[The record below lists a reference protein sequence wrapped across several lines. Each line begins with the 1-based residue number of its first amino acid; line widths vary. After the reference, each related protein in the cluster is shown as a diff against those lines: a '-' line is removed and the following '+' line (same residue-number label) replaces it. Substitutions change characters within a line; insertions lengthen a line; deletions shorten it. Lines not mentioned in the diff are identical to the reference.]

1 MKKMLHR
8 GWLYVASIALALLGL
23 VGTSYTASA
32 QKLVVLG
39 KSIRDP
45 MNQDA
50 SGNQSG
56 HDLDNE
62 ENWNGSWSWD
72 HSTKTLLIDNI
83 DSNKPIQGIY
93 AKNIPDFTI
102 KVVGRCQF
110 LNSAK
115 NKSVVES
122 EGNSI
127 NIVGEGE
134 DSKLSLKTKRGGSHG
149 IRIDQNRDLTVSNC
163 LVDVESENIGI
174 TGAGNGRGVGI
185 LLKDGGMIEAK
196 GKSGAITDI
205 KDYIKVY
212 ENGGVVKINQS
223 VTYAQ
228 VTSFDE
234 KVEYKNGNIVYARNG
249 NIVEDEWVMLAP
261 YYPIEVGGIR
271 LHKYRVYLSSDN
283 YPSII
288 KSGAVIYNA
297 KEHTLTLAG
306 ATIQTP
312 NRPMVYDGI
321 FSNHPSKYLTIK
333 CKGINT
339 ITAEKKSGIYIEDI
353 ESPVIM
359 GEGWNSSLEI
369 YPSTSPFFPGV
380 GILDYSK
387 SSVDDHMLIKN
398 IDLKISGIFSCISTG
413 TQNKKVI
420 LRNLNATLSTSSS
433 RLIEGFETLAI
444 ENAYIASP
452 LGAVVEGGTI
462 KLNGE
467 PLAGTTCEIKKGDL
481 PSYPI
486 TIDPNI
492 EHGKVTLSHSGSVAY
507 GTEVTVMV
515 TPNEG
520 YKLAKLTANGVDITA
535 TKTFVVKAATTVE
548 ATFALQAFAVTAKAP
563 QNGKITIKGYGDL
576 TKVPYGTEL
585 TVEVTP
591 NQGYELTKLT
601 ANGADITATKT
612 FVVKKATTVEATFT
626 KQTFAVT
633 AKAPQNGKITIKG
646 YSDLKKVPYGT
657 ELTVE
662 VTPNAGYKLAKLT
675 ANGADITATK
685 KFVVKKATTV
695 EATFTKDTAI
705 EEVATTEAILYPNP
719 AEDAAT
725 LSGVEAGAVVQV
737 FLLDGVEVLR
747 TVADEAGVA
756 RLNLTGVA
764 AGKYLV
770 KSGETTVVLL
780 VTK

>member
-1 MKKMLHR
+1 M
-8 GWLYVASIALALLGL
+8 
-23 VGTSYTASA
+23 
-32 QKLVVLG
+32 
-39 KSIRDP
+39 
-45 MNQDA
+45 
-50 SGNQSG
+50 
-56 HDLDNE
+56 
-62 ENWNGSWSWD
+62 
-72 HSTKTLLIDNI
+72 
-83 DSNKPIQGIY
+83 
-93 AKNIPDFTI
+93 
-102 KVVGRCQF
+102 
-110 LNSAK
+110 
-115 NKSVVES
+115 
-122 EGNSI
+122 
-127 NIVGEGE
+127 
-134 DSKLSLKTKRGGSHG
+134 
-149 IRIDQNRDLTVSNC
+149 
-163 LVDVESENIGI
+163 VDVESENIGI

-212 ENGGVVKINQS
+212 ENGGFVKINQS

-271 LHKYRVYLSSDN
+271 LHKYRVYLSPNN

-288 KSGAVIYNA
+288 KSGGVIYNA

-306 ATIQTP
+306 ATIESP
-312 NRPMVYDGI
+312 NRPMDYNGI
-321 FSNHPSKYLTIK
+321 FSNHPSKCLTIK

-339 ITAEKKSGIYIEDI
+339 ITATKKSGIYIEDI
-353 ESPVIM
+353 GSPVIM
-359 GEGWNSSLEI
+359 GEGWNSNSSLEI
-369 YPSTSPFFPGV
+369 YPSTSAFFPGV
-380 GILDYSK
+380 GIFDYSK
-387 SSVDDHMLIKN
+387 SSVGDHMLIKN
-398 IDLKISGIFSCISTG
+398 IDLKISSIFSCISTR

-433 RLIEGFETLAI
+433 RLIGGFETLAI

-467 PLAGTTCEIKKGDL
+467 PLAGTTCEIKRGDL
-481 PSYPI
+481 PFYPI
-486 TIDPNI
+486 TIDPDI

-507 GTEVTVMV
+507 GTEVTVTV

-520 YKLAKLTANGVDITA
+520 YKLSELTANGADITA
-535 TKTFVVKAATTVE
+535 TKKFIVQAATTVS
-548 ATFALQAFAVTAKAP
+548 ATFVKQIFAVTAKTP
-563 QNGKITIKGYGDL
+563 QNGKITIKGYSDL
-576 TKVPYGTEL
+576 KKVPYGTEL
-585 TVEVTP
+585 TVEVAP

-601 ANGADITATKT
+601 ANGADITATRK

-646 YSDLKKVPYGT
+646 YADLKKVPYGT

-675 ANGADITATK
+675 ANGADITAAK
-685 KFVVKKATTV
+685 KFVVKAATTV
-695 EATFTKDTAI
+695 EATFTKQTFAVTAKAPQNGKITIKGCADLKKVPYGTELTVEVTPNEGYKLEKLTANGADITATKKFVVEGATMVEAAFALQTFAVTVTAPQNGKIAIKGYSDLNNVPYGTELTVEVTPDEGYKLEKLTANGEDITATKKFFVERETTVKATFKKDTAL
-705 EEVATTEAILYPNP
+705 EDVASTGVLLYPNP
-719 AEDAAT
+719 AEETTT
-725 LSGVEAGAVVQV
+725 LSGVEPGAMVQV
-737 FLLDGVEVLR
+737 FSIDGVEVLR
-747 TVADEAGVA
+747 TLANEAGVA
-756 RLNLTGVA
+756 CLDLAGVA

-770 KSGETTVVLL
+770 KSGETTMVLL